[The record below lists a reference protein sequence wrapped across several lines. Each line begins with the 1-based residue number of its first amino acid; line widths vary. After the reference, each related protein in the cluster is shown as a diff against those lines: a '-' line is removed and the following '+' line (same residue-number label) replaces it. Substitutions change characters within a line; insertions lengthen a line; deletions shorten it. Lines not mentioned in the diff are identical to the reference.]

1 MAFTDRIKQLM
12 SAHLDAELM
21 EGLKQDRY
29 MRAHGKKAS
38 GSGTWMFTTKK
49 DGEVNYD
56 NDKEV
61 FQSGPS
67 MKLADAAKKAMD
79 ALKSKTIYVMEAKL
93 DPVGKEDDDVDND
106 GDVDKSDKYLKK
118 RRAAIKKAINT
129 KPAMKEA
136 AKKQKAKLLPV
147 KGTVDDANDVAQKA
161 TGESA
166 DPATVR
172 MYKDNP
178 HMMSQKG
185 PGGLQSLAK
194 KAQKKV
200 KQAIGKDAMKKEET
214 ENLKEYSESEMG
226 KEMVKL
232 NASCGSKHEMY
243 QKMKEKYGCS
253 KETFEGL
260 YASYCTNESV
270 NEAAT
275 PQMMKCAKELETYA
289 TKHGGIDKADFMK
302 ASKMLASGKAGTNLV
317 KFVDGLDTD
326 PREKII
332 TCMGKH
338 MGNKTV
344 GKMFGVNIREEVEE
358 LDESTQ
364 MMENLADAIDNTDLV
379 KLTVEE
385 LSEIEEGIIKA
396 LGVAAKNT
404 VGGVAKG
411 VGAVAKGVG
420 KAAHSAV
427 INKQGNVRGTQAAK
441 NDAAANKAN
450 KTADKMQ
457 RNKDAADRLKAAQ
470 DRIKSLSSKPKKPLA
485 ASYNEDLN
493 EIGSNFETKPNEKK
507 LADLGRKMMD
517 MGVKEKNDTL
527 SNAYARLG
535 DALTRYG
542 TTFGARNIKDL
553 EKKTGMKQA
562 IIMDLMKRAAKH
574 K

>member
-49 DGEVNYD
+49 DGEVNLD

-79 ALKSKTIYVMEAKL
+79 ALNSKTIYVMEAKL

-136 AKKQKAKLLPV
+136 VKKQKAKLLPV
-147 KGTVDDANDVAQKA
+147 KGSVDDANDVAQKA

-178 HMMSQKG
+178 HMMGQKG
-185 PGGLQSLAK
+185 PGGLQSLTK

-260 YASYCTNESV
+260 YASYCGSV

-275 PQMMKCAKELETYA
+275 PQMMKAANELESYA
-289 TKHGGIDKADFMK
+289 KKSGGIDKADFMK
-302 ASKMLASGKAGTNLV
+302 AAKMLASGKAGTNIV

-326 PREKII
+326 PREKVI
-332 TCMGKH
+332 TVMGKH

-344 GKMFGVNIREEVEE
+344 GKMFGVNIREETEQ

-364 MMENLADAIDNTDLV
+364 MMENLADAIDNTDLA

-396 LGVAAKNT
+396 LGVAAKKT

-420 KAAHSAV
+420 KAAKSAV
-427 INKQGNVRGTQAAK
+427 INKQGNVRGTQAART
-441 NDAAANKAN
+441 DSATNKAN
-450 KTADKMQ
+450 KVADKMQ

-470 DRIKSLSSKPKKPLA
+470 DRIKNLAPKKPLA

-517 MGVKEKNDTL
+517 MGQKEKNDAL

>member
-12 SAHLDAELM
+12 SSHLEAELM
-21 EGLKQDRY
+21 EGLKHDRY
-29 MRAHGKKAS
+29 MRAHGKKAK
-38 GSGTWMFTTKK
+38 GTATWMFTTKK

-147 KGTVDDANDVAQKA
+147 KGSVDDANDVAQKA
-161 TGESA
+161 TGES
-166 DPATVR
+166 
-172 MYKDNP
+172 
-178 HMMSQKG
+178 
-185 PGGLQSLAK
+185 
-194 KAQKKV
+194 
-200 KQAIGKDAMKKEET
+200 
-214 ENLKEYSESEMG
+214 
-226 KEMVKL
+226 
-232 NASCGSKHEMY
+232 
-243 QKMKEKYGCS
+243 
-253 KETFEGL
+253 
-260 YASYCTNESV
+260 V

-275 PQMMKCAKELETYA
+275 PQMMKAAKELETYA

-326 PREKII
+326 PREKVI
-332 TCMGKH
+332 TVMGTH

-344 GKMFGVNIREEVEE
+344 GKMFGVNIREETEQ

-364 MMENLADAIDNTDLV
+364 MMENLADAIDNTDLA

-396 LGVAAKNT
+396 LGVAAKKT

-420 KAAHSAV
+420 KAAKSAV

-441 NDAAANKAN
+441 TDAQTNKAN
-450 KTADKMQ
+450 KVADKMQ

-517 MGVKEKNDTL
+517 MGQKEKNDTL